1 MTTPSKQEKRVR
13 IPERDADHDIA
24 DMLVRERNE
33 RIKRK
38 RLKKAI
44 EDSKYEY

>member
-1 MTTPSKQEKRVR
+1 MTTSTKQEKRVT

-33 RIKRK
+33 RREA
-38 RLKKAI
+38 LKKAI
-44 EDSKYEY
+44 EDSNYEY